1 MVKRTGAP
9 AVAITGATGLV
20 GSELTSYFL
29 LKGWRVIALV
39 RNPDEHAVPG
49 VKSVRY
55 DLAAGFDESIFKDV
69 DYLVHTAY
77 LQKDRKH
84 PDALEINVRAADRLL
99 AASRKY
105 KLKKTV
111 FMSSMSAHKEAV
123 SSYGLQKLAIE
134 KLFNSQSDVNLRSG
148 LIIGNG
154 GIVKRMAAFM
164 KSKHV
169 VPLIGGGR
177 QPLQIIGVNNL
188 ARIIEKAL
196 VAPGLHGTFTVA
208 TERVYTYKEFYQA
221 IAKRLSI
228 KVFFVPVPFWLLLA
242 MVRVISWLHLPL
254 DVNEDNLWGLKKLR
268 AVDNRQDMQ
277 KIGVKVN
284 ELAKV
289 LENTELS

>member
-1 MVKRTGAP
+1 MIKETSASV
-9 AVAITGATGLV
+9 VAITGANGLV

-29 LKGWRVIALV
+29 SKGWRVVALV
-39 RNPDEHAVPG
+39 RNPDKYDVPG

-55 DLAAGFDESIFKDV
+55 DLADGFDESAFKDV

-77 LQKDRKH
+77 LQKNRKH
-84 PDALEINVRAADRLL
+84 PDAFDINVRAADQLL
-99 AASRKY
+99 ATSRKY
-105 KLKKTV
+105 KLKKAV

-134 KLFNSQSDVNLRSG
+134 KLFNSSTDVNLRSG

-177 QPLQIIGVNNL
+177 QPLQIIGVSNL
-188 ARIIEKAL
+188 AKIIEKVL
-196 VAPGLHGTFTVA
+196 TTPDLHGIFTVA

-221 IAKRLSI
+221 ITKRLNI
-228 KVFFVPVPFWLLLA
+228 KVLFVPVPFWLLLA
-242 MVRVISWLHLPL
+242 IVRVISWLHLPL

-268 AVDNRQDMQ
+268 AVDNRQDLE
-277 KIGVKVN
+277 KIGVKVD

-289 LENTELS
+289 LEGTELS